1 MAIIYVIDLQ
11 NREIGNK
18 EKSYLKDFMQV
29 LKIDANIKNTL
40 LIFVLSKWDSLMH
53 NN

>member
-11 NREIGNK
+11 SREIGNK

-29 LKIDANIKNTL
+29 LKIAISIKNKL